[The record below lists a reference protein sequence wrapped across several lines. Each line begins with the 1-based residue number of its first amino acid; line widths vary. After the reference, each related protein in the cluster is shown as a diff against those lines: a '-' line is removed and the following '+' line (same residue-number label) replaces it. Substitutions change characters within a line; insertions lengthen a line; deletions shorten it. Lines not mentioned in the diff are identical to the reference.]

1 MTKVVENFL
10 KYIKIHTTSDENS
23 NTCPSTIIQMDLANL
38 LKQQCEKL
46 GLTEISL
53 DEKGYLFAS
62 LPANISEEVPI
73 IGFISHMDTS
83 PDMSGKNVQAQ
94 FIENYDGKD
103 IYLNQNTILSPN
115 EFKELQ
121 NYIGKTLITT
131 DGTTLLGA
139 DDKAG
144 IAEIMAAC
152 EYLIN
157 HSEIKHGKIRI
168 AFTPDEEIGRGA
180 DFFDVEKFG
189 ADFAYTIDGGK
200 IGELEFE
207 NFNASQAIISINGKN
222 VHPGSAKN
230 IMKNSLLIANE
241 FISMLPPSETPAHTE
256 NYEGF
261 YHLNNMEGNVEN
273 SKLHYII
280 RDFDLISLENRE
292 KQMQNIADFLNKKYG
307 KNTIELK
314 ITRQY
319 YNMVEEINKNKHIVD
334 LAIKAMKNVDIEPII
349 QPIRGGTDGSRLS
362 FMGLPCPNI
371 FAGGHNF
378 HGKYEFIPVF
388 AMEKAVEVI
397 TEIAKLNA
405 ED

>member
-10 KYIKIHTTSDENS
+10 QYIKIHTTSDENS
-23 NTCPSTIIQMDLANL
+23 DTCPSTSIQLNLANV

-62 LPANISEEVPI
+62 LPSNVQEKVPV

-83 PDMSGKNVQAQ
+83 PDMSGKNVNAK

-103 IYLNQNTILSPN
+103 IYLNSEVVLSPD
-115 EFKELQ
+115 EFKDLK
-121 NYIGKTLITT
+121 NYIGETLITT
-131 DGTTLLGA
+131 DGSTLLGA

-144 IAEIMAAC
+144 IAEIMTAC
-152 EYLIN
+152 EYLIK
-157 HSEIKHGKIRI
+157 HPEIKHGKIRI

-180 DFFDVEKFG
+180 DFFDVKKFG

-207 NFNASQAIISINGKN
+207 NFNASQAIVFINGKN

-230 IMKNSLLIANE
+230 VMKNSVLIANE
-241 FISMLPPSETPAHTE
+241 FISMLPLAETPTHTE

-261 YHLNNMEGNVEN
+261 YHLNNIEGNVE
-273 SKLHYII
+273 STKLHYII
-280 RDFDLISLENRE
+280 RDFDLNSLEKRE
-292 KQMQNIADFLNKKYG
+292 EYLKAVADLLNKKYG
-307 KNTIELK
+307 KTTVKLN

-319 YNMVEEINKNKHIVD
+319 YNMAEKINEN
-334 LAIKAMKNVDIEPII
+334 LR
-349 QPIRGGTDGSRLS
+349 IRIFGGSIYNGR
-362 FMGLPCPNI
+362 
-371 FAGGHNF
+371 
-378 HGKYEFIPVF
+378 KYDVF
-388 AMEKAVEVI
+388 CYC
-397 TEIAKLNA
+397 
-405 ED
+405 